1 MAASLKNSCDVFKEV
16 TTALHTGLLA
26 YASVQFMPQ
35 SCMDCMES
43 IFGATRQNSHPHH
56 VKLQETDLNRF

>member
-1 MAASLKNSCDVFKEV
+1 MEV

-35 SCMDCMES
+35 SCMDHMES
-43 IFGATRQNSHPHH
+43 IFGATRQNSPNDVD
-56 VKLQETDLNRF
+56 VKLQETGSNRF